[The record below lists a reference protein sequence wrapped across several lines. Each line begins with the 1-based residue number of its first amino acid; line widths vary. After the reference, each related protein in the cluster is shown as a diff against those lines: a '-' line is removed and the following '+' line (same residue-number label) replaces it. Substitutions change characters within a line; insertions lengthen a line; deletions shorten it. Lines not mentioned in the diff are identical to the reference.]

1 MIYDNE
7 KPDEAKIVGNYK
19 PEHLYTA
26 HFKNGEGK
34 FFNIVTEENGDT
46 TVEYNQPIPT
56 RNRVKLTLTF
66 IKKNSRIDKVSFRK
80 FKEYKNKG
88 WVEQEWEPS
97 EPVSFS
103 YFSFQKLVAFLQL
116 LSELDL
122 ASIDERR
129 IVLRDEKNIGIDE
142 ETAKKVKAILIQ
154 PDGQRIIDELIKSGI
169 ITSRDIINVGY
180 RKKQVEIF
188 DKLLHEQSYLEK
200 YRTENNINDS
210 KPEKVWQHFFRN
222 NEWIFGYGLDYRFL
236 GILQNE
242 AHISNGDVAGRDGA
256 ISDSLLG
263 CSKFTVLVE
272 IKKPT
277 TPLFENSKNR
287 ANSWKLS
294 DDLIDSLS
302 QILEQKASWQ
312 IKAEVN
318 ANNNI
323 NDKGELIQQK
333 TLDPKSILII
343 GANSQ
348 FEGTEKIKQIKL
360 RTFEL
365 FRRDSRNIEILTYDE
380 LYERAKFIVSHSP
393 KEEKNSNK

>member
-1 MIYDNE
+1 M
-7 KPDEAKIVGNYK
+7 
-19 PEHLYTA
+19 
-26 HFKNGEGK
+26 
-34 FFNIVTEENGDT
+34 
-46 TVEYNQPIPT
+46 
-56 RNRVKLTLTF
+56 
-66 IKKNSRIDKVSFRK
+66 
-80 FKEYKNKG
+80 
-88 WVEQEWEPS
+88 
-97 EPVSFS
+97 
-103 YFSFQKLVAFLQL
+103 
-116 LSELDL
+116 
-122 ASIDERR
+122 
-129 IVLRDEKNIGIDE
+129 RDEKNIGIDE

-154 PDGQRIIDELIKSGI
+154 PDGQKIIDELIKSGI

-188 DKLLHEQSYLEK
+188 DKLLHEQGYLEK
-200 YRTENNINDS
+200 YRTENNIKDT

-242 AHISNGDVAGRDGA
+242 AHIASGDVAGRDGA

-272 IKKPT
+272 IKKPN

-318 ANNNI
+318 ANNNF

-343 GANSQ
+343 GSDGQ

-393 KEEKNSNK
+393 KEEKSLNK

>member
-34 FFNIVTEENGDT
+34 FFNVVTEENGDT

-154 PDGQRIIDELIKSGI
+154 PDGQKIIDELIKSGI

-188 DKLLHEQSYLEK
+188 DKLLHEQNYPEK
-200 YRTENNINDS
+200 YRTENNISDT

-242 AHISNGDVAGRDGA
+242 AHISNSDVAGRDGA

-272 IKKPT
+272 IKKPS

-318 ANNNI
+318 ANNNF
-323 NDKGELIQQK
+323 NDEGKLIQQK

-343 GANSQ
+343 GSDSQ

-380 LYERAKFIVSHSP
+380 LYERAKFISSHNP
-393 KEEKNSNK
+393 KEEKNPSK

>member
-129 IVLRDEKNIGIDE
+129 IVLRDEKNIGIDD
-142 ETAKKVKAILIQ
+142 ETAKKVKSILIQ
-154 PDGQRIIDELIKSGI
+154 PDGQKIIDELIKSGI
-169 ITSRDIINVGY
+169 ITSRDIVNVGY

-188 DKLLHEQSYLEK
+188 DKLLHKQDYLEE
-200 YRTENNINDS
+200 YRKENKITDT

-236 GILQNE
+236 EILQNE
-242 AHISNGDVAGRDGA
+242 AHTANTDLAGRDGS

-272 IKKPT
+272 IKRPD
-277 TPLFENSKNR
+277 TPLFESSKNR

-294 DDLIDSLS
+294 DNLIESLS

-312 IKAEVN
+312 IKGEVN
-318 ANNNI
+318 ANNNF
-323 NDKGELIQQK
+323 NDEGTLIQQK

-343 GANSQ
+343 GSDSQ
-348 FEGTEKIKQIKL
+348 FEGIEKVKQIKL

-380 LYERAKFIVSHSP
+380 LYERAKFIVSHTP
-393 KEEKNSNK
+393 KAENSTK

>member
-34 FFNIVTEENGDT
+34 FFNVVTEESGDT
-46 TVEYNQPIPT
+46 TIEYQQPIPT

-154 PDGQRIIDELIKSGI
+154 PDGQKIIDELIKSGI

-188 DKLLHEQSYLEK
+188 NKLLHTQGYLEE
-200 YRTENNINDS
+200 YRKENSIKDT
-210 KPEKVWQHFFRN
+210 KPEKVWQHFFQN

-242 AHISNGDVAGRDGA
+242 AHIASEDLAGRDGA

-263 CSKFTVLVE
+263 CNKFTVLVE
-272 IKKPT
+272 IKKPD

-294 DDLIDSLS
+294 DDLIESLS

-312 IKAEVN
+312 IKGEVN
-318 ANNNI
+318 ANNNF
-323 NDKGELIQQK
+323 NDRGELIQQK

-343 GANSQ
+343 GSDSQ
-348 FEGTEKIKQIKL
+348 FEGTEKVKQVKL

-380 LYERAKFIVSHSP
+380 LYERAKFIVSHTP
-393 KEEKNSNK
+393 KAENTSK